1 MGFSAWIPAFPAN
14 LGLANRQRS
23 RRNVVHQV
31 ARERLGGECCKPVDK
46 NFLKIIAVIFYGK
59 FGQGVLAWRAGRRNA
74 HVSAI
79 AGRRLTV
86 KPVNT

>member
-31 ARERLGGECCKPVDK
+31 APERLGGECCKPVDK

-59 FGQGVLAWRAGRRNA
+59 FGQGVLARGAPVAVMRTFL
-74 HVSAI
+74 
-79 AGRRLTV
+79 RLLGV
-86 KPVNT
+86 G